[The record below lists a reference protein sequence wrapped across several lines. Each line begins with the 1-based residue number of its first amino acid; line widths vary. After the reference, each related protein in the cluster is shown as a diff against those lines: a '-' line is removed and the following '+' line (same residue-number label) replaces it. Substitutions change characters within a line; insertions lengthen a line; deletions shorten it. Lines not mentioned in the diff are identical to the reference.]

1 MATNSIPNAD
11 MDAAFADLGFTF
23 NEGDSKMTNTTTTQR
38 EVRQAVNHKRMF
50 RLALE
55 NFGEVAAIKML
66 EGRIN
71 QQGHHEAAFR
81 MRQALELLNG

>member
-1 MATNSIPNAD
+1 MTETTIC
-11 MDAAFADLGFTF
+11 GFIR
-23 NEGDSKMTNTTTTQR
+23 NEALER
-38 EVRQAVNHKRMF
+38 AEARQAVNHKRMF

-71 QQGHHEAAFR
+71 QQGHKEAAFR
-81 MRQALELLNG
+81 IRQALELLNG